1 VPGQACSLSDSKISS
16 LIEMSGGNAEKRRY
30 DEIFYF
36 KHVTPVKYMIGERT
50 EKLEMEL
57 EVRNFL
63 TALEMS
69 SDAASPGDGKG
80 PGVRMTFESGKSVSS
95 IEMKNFRQY

>member
-1 VPGQACSLSDSKISS
+1 VSLKISS
-16 LIEMSGGNAEKRRY
+16 LIQMSRGNAKKRRY
-30 DEIFYF
+30 DEVFDF
-36 KHVTPVKYMIGERT
+36 TDVTPVKYVIGERT

-69 SDAASPGDGKG
+69 SDAASPGDGKW
-80 PGVRMTFESGKSVSS
+80 PGIRMPFESGKSVS
-95 IEMKNFRQY
+95 

>member
-1 VPGQACSLSDSKISS
+1 
-16 LIEMSGGNAEKRRY
+16 MSGGNAEKRRL
-30 DEIFYF
+30 DESFDF
-36 KHVTPVKYMIGERT
+36 KNVTPVKYVIGERT

-69 SDAASPGDGKG
+69 SDGDSPGDGKG
-80 PGVRMTFESGKSVSS
+80 PGVKMTFESEKSVS
-95 IEMKNFRQY
+95 

>member
-1 VPGQACSLSDSKISS
+1 
-16 LIEMSGGNAEKRRY
+16 MSGESAKKRRH
-30 DEIFYF
+30 DEIFDF
-36 KHVTPVKYMIGERT
+36 KNVTPVKYVIGERT

-69 SDAASPGDGKG
+69 SDAPSPVDGKG
-80 PGVRMTFESGKSVSS
+80 PGIRMTFESGKSVS
-95 IEMKNFRQY
+95 

>member
-1 VPGQACSLSDSKISS
+1 
-16 LIEMSGGNAEKRRY
+16 MSGGNAEKRRRL
-30 DEIFYF
+30 DESFDF
-36 KHVTPVKYMIGERT
+36 KNVTPVKYVIGERT

-69 SDAASPGDGKG
+69 SDGDSPGDGKG
-80 PGVRMTFESGKSVSS
+80 PGVKMTFESGKSVS
-95 IEMKNFRQY
+95 